1 MEGSADVILYKRGLL
16 TLAAG
21 LLSGCAGQQ
30 SVLSPASDQART
42 LSWLGL
48 LMGVICLLI
57 YLLVVVLLGLALRRR
72 ARPAISPTGE
82 VSGPVEGWLQRG
94 LTIWASFV
102 AAVLVVLAGASFV
115 TDRILATPRGP
126 APLDVRVTGQQWWW
140 RIAYRSPITGEW
152 IETANEL
159 HLPLDRPARIEL
171 TSADV
176 IHSFWVPGLHGKLDM
191 IPGRAN
197 VLAVTPRK
205 LGWLR
210 GQCAEFC
217 GLEHALMAFDV
228 KVETPAEF
236 QAWLAHQA
244 APAQARA
251 GPGLALI
258 ENGACGGCHTV
269 RGTRAK
275 GRAGPDL
282 THLASR
288 RALAAKTLSLSHGGL
303 MGWITQPQALKPG
316 AEMPASGLDP
326 ERTKALVAYL
336 EALK

>member
-1 MEGSADVILYKRGLL
+1 MTRYQPGVL

-30 SVLSPASDQART
+30 SVLSPAGDQART

-48 LMGVICLLI
+48 LMVVICLLI
-57 YLLVVVLLGLALRRR
+57 YLLVMVLLGLALRRK
-72 ARPAISPTGE
+72 ARPAISPDGE
-82 VSGPVEGWLQRG
+82 VSGRVEGRLQRG
-94 LTIWASFV
+94 LTIWAGFV
-102 AAVLVVLAGASFV
+102 AVVLVILAGASFA
-115 TDRILATPRGP
+115 TDRMLATPSGP
-126 APLDVRVTGQQWWW
+126 APLEVRVTGQQWWW

-197 VLAVTPRK
+197 VLTVTPRE

-217 GLEHALMAFDV
+217 GLEHALMALDV
-228 KVETPAEF
+228 KVERPAQF
-236 QAWLAHQA
+236 QAWLAGQA
-244 APAQARA
+244 APAQAPA
-251 GPGLALI
+251 GPGLAQI
-258 ENGACGGCHTV
+258 ENGPCAGCHTV
-269 RGTRAK
+269 RGTRAN

-288 RALAAKTLSLSHGGL
+288 RALAAGTLPFSRGGL
-303 MGWITQPQALKPG
+303 MGWISQPQALKPG
-316 AEMPASGLDP
+316 AEMPASGFTP
-326 ERTKALVAYL
+326 EQSKAVVAYL

>member
-1 MEGSADVILYKRGLL
+1 MEGAADVIRDARRMLG
-16 TLAAG
+16 LAAC
-21 LLSGCAGQQ
+21 LLNGCAGQQ
-30 SVLSPASDQART
+30 SVLSPAGDQALT

-48 LMGVICLLI
+48 LMLLACLLI
-57 YLLVVVLLGLALRRR
+57 YLLVMALLGLALRRR
-72 ARPAISPTGE
+72 ARPAISPGGE
-82 VSGPVEGWLQRG
+82 VSDPVEGRLRRG
-94 LTIWASFV
+94 LTVWAGFV
-102 AAVLVVLAGASFV
+102 AVALMILSGASFA
-115 TDRILATPRGP
+115 TDRILATSSGP
-126 APLDVRVTGQQWWW
+126 APLEVRVTGQQWWW
-140 RIAYRSPITGEW
+140 RIAYRSPTTGEW

-159 HLPLDRPARIEL
+159 HLPQGVPARIEL

-197 VLAVTPRK
+197 VLTVTPRK

-236 QAWLAHQA
+236 QSWLTGQA
-244 APAQARA
+244 TPAQAPP
-251 GPGLALI
+251 GPGLAII

-269 RGTRAK
+269 RGTRAT

-288 RALAAKTLSLSHGGL
+288 RALAAGTLPFSRGGL
-303 MGWITQPQALKPG
+303 MGWISQPRALKPG
-316 AEMPASGLDP
+316 AEMPASGLAP
-326 ERTKALVAYL
+326 EQSKAVVAYL
-336 EALK
+336 EALR